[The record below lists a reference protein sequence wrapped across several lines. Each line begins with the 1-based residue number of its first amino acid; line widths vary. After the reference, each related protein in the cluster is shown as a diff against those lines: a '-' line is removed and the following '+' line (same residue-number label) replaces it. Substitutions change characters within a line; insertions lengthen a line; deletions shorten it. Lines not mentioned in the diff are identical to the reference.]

1 MALPASS
8 PRRWAVLIALM
19 AVTLACEAEWLVH
32 AAVARPA
39 AAFYAGQFD
48 PSSLFNIDFLSMSY
62 MLVFLVVCLPASWIL
77 DRWGLGIGVGL
88 GAALTI
94 IGSAGKALWAGSF
107 AAQLGFQ
114 LVLAAAQPFLTNA
127 ATTLARDWFPVKE
140 RATASGLAS
149 LAQYLGF
156 VVALVAAPALV
167 QVDPTLPGYGE
178 GIAQALMVFA
188 ALSFA
193 AGILSL
199 ILVRRGPNRE
209 SSGGPSDFLG
219 SLRRLLA
226 QRDFRLTLLLFFL
239 GLGIMNTVTALTD
252 DIAASMGVKD
262 SNGLLGVGLILGG
275 IVGAVILPILSDFW
289 GRRKAFLVL
298 CMALTVPALWALFL
312 APTGWYGLGI
322 AAMALLGFALM
333 SAGPIGFQ
341 YAAEVTAPVPES
353 ASQGVLLLAGQI
365 SGLALTVGMSSGG
378 PRAAHLWLGA
388 FAATAVIMALLSLR
402 LRESPAVSPRRRS

>member
-1 MALPASS
+1 
-8 PRRWAVLIALM
+8 
-19 AVTLACEAEWLVH
+19 
-32 AAVARPA
+32 
-39 AAFYAGQFD
+39 
-48 PSSLFNIDFLSMSY
+48 
-62 MLVFLVVCLPASWIL
+62 
-77 DRWGLGIGVGL
+77 
-88 GAALTI
+88 
-94 IGSAGKALWAGSF
+94 
-107 AAQLGFQ
+107 
-114 LVLAAAQPFLTNA
+114 
-127 ATTLARDWFPVKE
+127 
-140 RATASGLAS
+140 
-149 LAQYLGF
+149 
-156 VVALVAAPALV
+156 
-167 QVDPTLPGYGE
+167 
-178 GIAQALMVFA
+178 MVFA

-341 YAAEVTAPVPES
+341 FAAEVTAPVPES